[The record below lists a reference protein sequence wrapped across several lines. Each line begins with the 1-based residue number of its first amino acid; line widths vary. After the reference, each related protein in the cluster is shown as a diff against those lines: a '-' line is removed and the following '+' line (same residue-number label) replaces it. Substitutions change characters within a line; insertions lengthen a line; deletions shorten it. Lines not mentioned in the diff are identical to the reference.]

1 MESIV
6 QPEAR
11 PRTTEARYPERRPVS
26 GRSVI
31 EKAKAEVE
39 TIALADWLCGA
50 GQMRRVGN
58 EWAALCPI
66 PDHQERTPSFT
77 VNPDKNVWFC
87 HGCLRGGD
95 VVTLAQRAWDIDR
108 ADVAA
113 AEVLLTFGHEIPE
126 RPPAWFAKQER
137 QAPVRNIAREA
148 IRASRRRRFFRW
160 TVLPTLEGIAD
171 EEERRAD
178 EGQILW
184 HLVSLDEITPGLI
197 EEAVYAGE
205 FRRAC
210 FELQDDGSVIVR
222 RWSA

>member
-31 EKAKAEVE
+31 EKAKAQVE
-39 TIALADWLCGA
+39 TIALADRLCGP

-95 VVTLAQRAWDIDR
+95 VIELARFAWGYDKSEV
-108 ADVAA
+108 AMAA
-113 AEVLLTFGHEIPE
+113 AQLLTEFGHEIPD
-126 RPPAWFAKQER
+126 RPPAWYAKQER
-137 QAPVRNIAREA
+137 QRPARNIAREA
-148 IRASRRRRFFRW
+148 IRASCRRRFFRW

-171 EEERRAD
+171 EKERRAEIAAAWSEFEAMMRE
-178 EGQILW
+178 EGL
-184 HLVSLDEITPGLI
+184 
-197 EEAVYAGE
+197 
-205 FRRAC
+205 
-210 FELQDDGSVIVR
+210 
-222 RWSA
+222 